1 MAVGVVLAVPPVV
14 PLLPCPPPSLASAAP
29 QFFAD
34 CVPKEADW
42 EVGTGCWGGDFPSAL
57 DFFIASGSIMPQ
69 DLDYTY
75 IGVQGQC
82 NRCEM
87 PVQSPCLMDG
97 ISGIAYMYCSLETV
111 RKQSPFAR
119 PWKPGMNHHARLV
132 HDGSLETTAHR
143 TG

>member
-1 MAVGVVLAVPPVV
+1 
-14 PLLPCPPPSLASAAP
+14 
-29 QFFAD
+29 
-34 CVPKEADW
+34 
-42 EVGTGCWGGDFPSAL
+42 
-57 DFFIASGSIMPQ
+57 MPQ

-119 PWKPGMNHHARLV
+119 PWKPGTRLV
-132 HDGSLETTAHR
+132 HAWWFIGDHCSQDWM